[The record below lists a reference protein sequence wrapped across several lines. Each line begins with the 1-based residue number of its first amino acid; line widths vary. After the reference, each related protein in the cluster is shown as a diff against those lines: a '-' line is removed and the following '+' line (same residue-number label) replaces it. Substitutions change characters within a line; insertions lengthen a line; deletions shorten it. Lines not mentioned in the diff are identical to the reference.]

1 MILCFLILYQALN
14 LFNFLF
20 FSFLQ
25 SCKSLQTS
33 FSYLQL
39 YYLNAMWFLQLSTLF
54 PTKRKQKWMKRTNI
68 FFGFLLSSTASRA
81 YIPSQCSHPSGPPLL
96 LFKISSI
103 CKLLF
108 SPRLSWFSSKQ
119 NLFTKSVQL
128 LMVVLSFIF
137 LLPPHTLFHQ
147 NWLTVSLASD
157 FSLATVIILS
167 LTVLHLLSIFH
178 YSQNNRIGHVNRIE
192 KNRMGRVGRNPS
204 GSSGPISLL
213 KQGHSST

>member
-1 MILCFLILYQALN
+1 MPCDFCSFPHCFQPSGN
-14 LFNFLF
+14 
-20 FSFLQ
+20 
-25 SCKSLQTS
+25 KSEWKGQTS
-33 FSYLQL
+33 FLASCSLQQPAEHT
-39 YYLNAMWFLQLSTLF
+39 YPVSAVSDW
-54 PTKRKQKWMKRTNI
+54 
-68 FFGFLLSSTASRA
+68 
-81 YIPSQCSHPSGPPLL
+81 SHPSCPPLL

-108 SPRLSWFSSKQ
+108 SPQLSWFSSKQ